1 MTRLCAIC
9 GTELRDDNHANCC
22 LECRL
27 LAQAEFFEDE
37 VWLPIVGHQGWEI
50 SDRGR
55 IRGANSHRI
64 VVPDDDRYPRVW
76 LNGRRRRV
84 HVLMAE
90 TWLGPRPFGMQILH
104 ADDRP
109 ANAHIANIRYGTAAA
124 NAADRTRDRAAGDG
138 QAGPRGA

>member
-1 MTRLCAIC
+1 MSRQCAIC
-9 GTELRDDNHANCC
+9 QTQLDAENHANCC

-27 LAQAEFFEDE
+27 LAQADFFDDE
-37 VWLPIVGHQGWEI
+37 TWLPIVGHHGWEI

-55 IRGANSHRI
+55 IRGAGNHR
-64 VVPDDDRYPRVW
+64 VVTPDTDTYPRVT

-104 ADDRP
+104 GDDEKTNTRIANISYGTPAQNADDR
-109 ANAHIANIRYGTAAA
+109 ARNHRKENR
-124 NAADRTRDRAAGDG
+124 
-138 QAGPRGA
+138 

>member
-1 MTRLCAIC
+1 MTRECPIC
-9 GTELRDDNHANCC
+9 GAELDSDNHANCC
-22 LECRL
+22 LECRI
-27 LAQAEFFEDE
+27 LAQADFFDDE
-37 VWLPIVGHQGWEI
+37 TWLPIVGHPCWEI

-64 VVPDDDRYPRVW
+64 HTPDNDRYPRVT

-90 TWLGPRPFGMQILH
+90 TWLGPRPFGMQALH

-109 ANAHIANIRYGTAAA
+109 DNMRVSNIGYGTAA
-124 NAADRTRDRAAGDG
+124 DRIRNHRKENH
-138 QAGPRGA
+138 